1 MICPTNEINHF
12 YNDIV
17 NQNNIISTYS
27 EEWVT
32 SLTER
37 SSKIN
42 NGKISQKD
50 KPSNVMFI
58 LDDLANEKAF
68 HHGKI
73 IRQLFGRGR
82 HSFISIICVGQ
93 QLHNISPLQCN
104 NNDYIIRGQSNAMNI
119 ELLKC

>member
-12 YNDIV
+12 YDDIV
-17 NQNNIISTYS
+17 NQNIIISTYS

-32 SLTER
+32 SLIER

-50 KPSNVMFI
+50 KPSNVMLI

-68 HHGKI
+68 HHGKT
-73 IRQLFGRGR
+73 IRQLYGRGR

-93 QLHNISPLQCN
+93 Q
-104 NNDYIIRGQSNAMNI
+104 
-119 ELLKC
+119 

>member
-73 IRQLFGRGR
+73 IGELFYHDEKLSHWLNRL
-82 HSFISIICVGQ
+82 I
-93 QLHNISPLQCN
+93 
-104 NNDYIIRGQSNAMNI
+104 
-119 ELLKC
+119 